1 MKRFLHSLLFLI
13 SLHICGLVGLSF
25 FRLMLFISGHY
36 LISHE
41 LSNNYGLQSIAFI
54 RGLWFDNV
62 IACYISLLP
71 LIVIIISFLC
81 GYKKNYL
88 FKFITIYIQILF
100 GITFA
105 ISAANI
111 PYFEYFF
118 KNINSSIFN
127 WFEYGSTT
135 LKMLFEESSYYFS
148 IGLFIC
154 ILIFFVWSTK
164 KIRNIFIQKNDELS
178 DTDTNCWQKK
188 IIICLLG
195 GCLISLCIFGIR
207 GRRGYNPIKISAAF
221 YCEDPFLNQIGI
233 NPTFNLLTSTI
244 DDFRPENKQLNLIN
258 ENLAIRNTQIF
269 LHHQGNKISPL
280 YYKLNPDTI
289 IHKKSNV
296 IIIFMESMSAN
307 LMKTFGQQKNLTPFL
322 DSLFHQSIGFTHFY
336 SAGIHTNHG
345 LYATL
350 YSFPAI
356 MKRNLMKGTNIPIY
370 SGLPTVLKKNG
381 YRNFF
386 FMTHER
392 QYDNMNAF
400 LRTNGYDEIYS
411 QENYPKDKIVNSFGV
426 QDDFL
431 YDYAINILNK
441 KAKLNQPF
449 MASILSISNHPPYV
463 IPSWFHP
470 TNNNIE
476 EQIVEYADWS
486 LHQFFEKAKKQPWF
500 KNTIFILEADHGKKV
515 GKPDSELPSSFNH
528 IPLIIYSSNLKPSI
542 KEDWCGQIDIQ
553 PTLLHLLGINATQ
566 ANFGIDIF
574 KEKRPCIFY
583 TADDLIGARD
593 ETRLFEYNPSTKQ
606 EFLYYLSQDGKKIHI
621 TKKTDSH
628 FKFLKKYVFSMLQ
641 TAESLVRQRK
651 TVTEEK

>member
-13 SLHICGLVGLSF
+13 SLHICGLIGLSF
-25 FRLMLFISGHY
+25 FRLILFISGHY

-41 LSNNYGLQSIAFI
+41 LCNNYAFQSIAFI

-81 GYKKNYL
+81 GYKKTYL

-148 IGLFIC
+148 IGLFFC
-154 ILIFFVWSTK
+154 ILILFVWGTK
-164 KIRNIFIQKNDELS
+164 RIRNIFINKNEELS
-178 DTDTNCWQKK
+178 DTDTRCWQKR
-188 IIICLLG
+188 IIVCLLG
-195 GCLISLCIFGIR
+195 GCLIGLCIFGIR

-233 NPTFNLLTSTI
+233 NPTFNLLTSII
-244 DDFRPENKQLNLIN
+244 DDLRPENKQLNLIN
-258 ENLAIRNTQIF
+258 ENLAIRNTQTF
-269 LHHQGNKISPL
+269 LHRQGNKISPL
-280 YYKLNPDTI
+280 YYTLNPDTI
-289 IHKKSNV
+289 VHKKSNV
-296 IIIFMESMSAN
+296 VIIFMESMSAN
-307 LMKTFGQQKNLTPFL
+307 LMSTFGQQKKLTPFL

-381 YRNFF
+381 YRNLF

-411 QENYPKDKIVNSFGV
+411 QENYPKNKIVNSFGV

-431 YDYAINILNK
+431 YDYTINILNK

-470 TNNNIE
+470 TSNNVE

-574 KEKRPCIFY
+574 SEKRPCIFY

-606 EFLYYLSQDGKKIHI
+606 EFLYYLSQDGKNIHI
-621 TKKTDSH
+621 TKETDSH
-628 FKFLKKYVFSMLQ
+628 FKFLKKYVFSILQ
-641 TAESLVRQRK
+641 AAESLVRQRK